1 MQRILLLL
9 LPILVSVSPVAG
21 DSLPGYVETN
31 LVSNIPGLAGNTD
44 ANLVNPWG
52 ISSTPTSPF
61 WVSDNGTGLT
71 TLYNSV
77 GTPQSLVVTIPNG
90 APTGQVFNS
99 TAAFNGDLFL
109 FSSESGVITGWRG
122 ALGTTAERLF
132 DQSATGAV
140 YKGLALGTTAQGS
153 YLYAADFHNSAI
165 DVFPSSGAPGLTGK
179 FLDPNL
185 PAGYAPFNVQNIGG
199 QIYVTYAKQDA
210 TGHDDVPGP
219 GNGFVNVFDL
229 NGNLLKRLA
238 SNGPLN
244 SPWGLALAPAGWG
257 GFSGD
262 LLVGNFGDGT
272 INAYALDGTLAGM
285 ITDAAGN
292 PLTNDG
298 LWALKFGNGGNGG
311 LANSLYLTAG
321 LNDEADGLFARID
334 PVPEPR
340 SLLLAV
346 GGMVILA
353 ALTRRRFRAAG
364 FSENRLR
371 SERV

>member
-229 NGNLLKRLA
+229 NGKLLKRLA

-353 ALTRRRFRAAG
+353 ALTRRRFRATG
-364 FSENRLR
+364 FSENPLR

>member
-1 MQRILLLL
+1 
-9 LPILVSVSPVAG
+9 
-21 DSLPGYVETN
+21 
-31 LVSNIPGLAGNTD
+31 
-44 ANLVNPWG
+44 
-52 ISSTPTSPF
+52 
-61 WVSDNGTGLT
+61 
-71 TLYNSV
+71 
-77 GTPQSLVVTIPNG
+77 VVTIPNG

-140 YKGLALGTTAQGS
+140 YKGLALGSTGQGS
-153 YLYAADFHNSAI
+153 YLYAADFHNGAI
-165 DVFPSSGAPGLTGK
+165 DVFPSSGAPALTGK

-229 NGNLLKRLA
+229 NGNILKRLA

-244 SPWGLALAPAGWG
+244 SPWGLALVPAGWG
-257 GFSGD
+257 GFGGD

-272 INAYALDGTLAGM
+272 INAYAPDGTLAGM

-292 PLTNDG
+292 PLTIDG

-311 LANSLYLTAG
+311 LTNSLYLTAG

-353 ALTRRRFRAAG
+353 ALTRRRFRAMA

-371 SERV
+371 SDQM

>member
-353 ALTRRRFRAAG
+353 ALTRRRFRATG
-364 FSENRLR
+364 FSENPLR